1 MLLRVLGPLG
11 LDEAD
16 LGGSR
21 QRAVLARLVVAR
33 GSVVSVDR
41 LIEDVWSGGAPP
53 RAIASLRAYVSNLRR
68 VLEPGRPSRMRTEL
82 LVSAAPGYALRL
94 PSSVV
99 DAWRFEQAFTAA
111 RSVAGTDPDQ
121 ARQLLVSGLGLWRG
135 AAFAEFSDELWA
147 RPEVIRLEDLRWA
160 ARELRVTVSLRTGE
174 AVEAVGEAEALTRE
188 APLREEPWRLLALAL
203 WHTGRQADAL
213 AALRRARTMLAEEL
227 GLDPGAALVALE
239 SAILTRRPDDLPA
252 PPQEPPAGEQHV
264 AAVRQEAEPS
274 VDREAE
280 PFVGREAELATL
292 AGTARDAARYG
303 VRFSLVTGDAGAG
316 KTTLLTHLRRD
327 LETRGWVVAA
337 GRCPEV
343 EGAPPALAWVEVLR
357 ELAAAESPGSL
368 AAELAPLLADT
379 SRDGVA
385 RDGTDGRFRLHQAVV
400 EWLAAA
406 SARRPVA
413 ILLDDLH
420 AGDTETLRLLNAMS
434 EIDATVLFVLA
445 FRPTE
450 QSPRLAASLA
460 ALARRS
466 PTRVHLDGL
475 SVEDVQRLVGAF
487 TRTPVDAETL
497 ATLAGRTGGNPL
509 FVRELARL
517 LASEGIPVAISEVP
531 EGVRDVLRA
540 RLARLPEEAVAVLRL
555 AAVAGREAQVE
566 TLVRAA
572 DADEGTVLDALE
584 TGLGAGLLTEPR
596 PGWVQFVHGL
606 VHDTFYTDV
615 PLLRRAR
622 MHARIAER
630 LRPDDHPALARHY
643 RAAASSDTA
652 SLAVEHAVRA
662 AELAERRYA
671 YDAAIRL
678 LTDALDAVDM
688 VPGDRDALRV
698 DVLGRL
704 LRAQVRAGTLSAARE
719 SLVRAVDTAV
729 ESGRDDLLIAALA
742 TWRVPTPCLT
752 RAYRFVDDRI
762 VDLLTML
769 VRRND
774 LAPADRFLLNAVLAA
789 ELEGEPDPRGVEAG
803 IQALALSVTIT
814 DPEWKALGQTAR
826 LRTMSHHREAR
837 ERAELATSLRLLAE
851 EHGLVAYRWYA
862 EQVIGHSAAVLG
874 EPAEMR
880 ASIARQGTIAD
891 TYKLAEPQAINLAS
905 QGALAHIRGDFAAA
919 KRFYDDCSAQMRRVG
934 SIGADSIHF
943 AGTSSVLLSQGGLAS
958 HLEATRLA
966 RESHG
971 PMFDDLLA
979 LVLVHAGRTDEARTV
994 PIGTHPCPPEDIF
1007 QTGLLAIRARALV
1020 ALGRKDLAQPVIDV
1034 LLPVRNQLAGLSGAT
1049 IVIEPVALTLGRLFQ
1064 LQGRSS
1070 EADEHFAMAASM
1082 ARRWESPHWLAEALR
1097 RGSAKRTWAA

>member
-1 MLLRVLGPLG
+1 MLLRVLGPFA
-11 LDEAD
+11 LDAAD
-16 LGGSR
+16 LGGPR

-33 GSVVSVDR
+33 GAVVSVDR
-41 LIEDVWSGGAPP
+41 LIEDVWSGEAPP

-68 VLEPGRPSRMRTEL
+68 VLEPGRPSRTRAEL

-94 PSSVV
+94 PSSAV

-111 RSVAGTDPDQ
+111 RSVADTDPNR
-121 ARQLLVSGLGLWRG
+121 ARQLLVSALGLWRG
-135 AAFAEFSDELWA
+135 AAFAEFSDEPWA
-147 RPEVIRLEDLRWA
+147 RPEAIRLEDLRWA
-160 ARELRVTVSLRTGE
+160 ARELRAAVSLRTGE

-203 WHTGRQADAL
+203 WHTGRQGDAL
-213 AALRRARTMLAEEL
+213 AALRRARTTLAEEL
-227 GLDPGAALVALE
+227 GLDPGSALVALE

-252 PPQEPPAGEQHV
+252 PPQKSPVGERRV
-264 AAVRQEAEPS
+264 A
-274 VDREAE
+274 AE

-292 AGTARDAARYG
+292 AETARDAVRDG
-303 VRFSLVTGDAGAG
+303 VRFGLVTGDAGAG
-316 KTTLLTHLRRD
+316 KTTLLTHLRRH
-327 LETRGWVVAA
+327 LETGGWVVAA
-337 GRCPEV
+337 GHCPEV
-343 EGAPPALAWVEVLR
+343 EGAPPALAWVEALR

-368 AAELAPLLADT
+368 AAELAPLLDDAGP
-379 SRDGVA
+379 DGGA
-385 RDGTDGRFRLHQAVV
+385 RDVTDGRFRLHQAVR

-445 FRPTE
+445 FRPAE
-450 QSPRLAASLA
+450 QSPRLAGSLA

-475 SVEDVQRLVGAF
+475 SIEEVQRLVGAF

-497 ATLAGRTGGNPL
+497 ATLAERTGGNPL
-509 FVRELARL
+509 FVRESARL

-540 RLARLPEEAVAVLRL
+540 RLARLPGEAVAVLRL

-584 TGLGAGLLTEPR
+584 TGLGAGLLTEPK

-606 VHDTFYTDV
+606 VHDTLYTDV

-622 MHARIAER
+622 MHARIAEH
-630 LRPDDHPALARHY
+630 LRTDDHPALARHY

-652 SLAVEHAVRA
+652 PLAVEHAVRA
-662 AELAERRYA
+662 AESAERRYA

-678 LTDALDAVDM
+678 LTDALDAADM

-704 LRAQVRAGTLSAARE
+704 LRVQVRAGALSAARE

-729 ESGRDDLLIAALA
+729 ESGRDDLLIAAFT

-752 RAYRFVDDRI
+752 RAYRIVDDRI

-803 IQALALSVTIT
+803 IQALALSLTIT
-814 DPEWKALGQTAR
+814 DPEWKALGLTAR

-851 EHGLVAYRWYA
+851 KHGLVAYRWYA

-874 EPAEMR
+874 EPAEVR
-880 ASIARQGTIAD
+880 ASITRQGAIAD

-905 QGALAHIRGDFAAA
+905 RGALAHITGDFAAA
-919 KRFYDDCSAQMRRVG
+919 KRFYDECSAQMRKHG
-934 SIGADSIHF
+934 SIGADAIQF

-958 HLEATRLA
+958 HLDATRLA
-966 RESHG
+966 RKSHG

-979 LVLVHAGRTDEARTV
+979 LVLMHAGQTDEARTV
-994 PIGTHPCPPEDIF
+994 PVGAYPCPPEDIF
-1007 QTGLLAIRARALV
+1007 QTGLLAIRARALI
-1020 ALGRKDLAQPVIDV
+1020 ALGRKDLAQPVIDA
-1034 LLPVRNQLAGLSGAT
+1034 LLPVRNLLAGLSSAT
-1049 IVIEPVALTLGRLFQ
+1049 IVIEPVALALGRLFQ

-1070 EADEHFAMAASM
+1070 EADEHFTMAASI

-1097 RGSAKRTWAA
+1097 RGSAAKAWAA